1 MGEET
6 SVPLDSNLTSSS
18 SARFFGLL
26 NQPDSD
32 PYPNLEFDES
42 DVVWSSSFS
51 SASELSSGSSSP
63 SAAGLPSYS
72 PSESY
77 RHRRSET
84 RSFVPERSG
93 LSAALAEDSLPL
105 VRQRRRA
112 AAAARGSVSVP
123 VPAGRAGAE
132 EAGGGMGMGMGKGFH
147 QSAPV
152 NVPAWPSWRR
162 GRRVEAEDGEEERGE
177 EEEEE
182 EEMVPPHVIVA
193 RSHVMTFSV
202 FEGVGR
208 TLKGRDLRRVRNAVL
223 QKTGFL

>member
-1 MGEET
+1 MGEVAT
-6 SVPLDSNLTSSS
+6 VHLDTNLTSSS
-18 SARFFGLL
+18 SVRFLGLL
-26 NQPDSD
+26 EQPDAD

-51 SASELSSGSSSP
+51 SASDLSSP
-63 SAAGLPSYS
+63 AAAGSPSYS

-84 RSFVPERSG
+84 RPFVPERSG
-93 LSAALAEDSLPL
+93 LSAALAEDRLPL
-105 VRQRRRA
+105 VRQRRPVAAA
-112 AAAARGSVSVP
+112 AAAARGAVP
-123 VPAGRAGAE
+123 VPVSAGRAGAE
-132 EAGGGMGMGMGKGFH
+132 EAGGGMGMGKGFH
-147 QSAPV
+147 RSAPV
-152 NVPAWPSWRR
+152 NVPAWPTWRR
-162 GRRVEAEDGEEERGE
+162 GRKVEAENGEEERL